1 MQSPA
6 HLDARGGELSSSHLW
21 WESDEDTLDK
31 MWEVGHGVIFWK
43 MQLGIME
50 LNRIQRK
57 TRLVL
62 LFSLEYC
69 FAHTHVLGISAF
81 NLQVY
86 LLKWPHVSAASCVT
100 LVSELFLTEHTA
112 QGLINTHD
120 FEFPVGSALRTICL
134 FDQREFFQGLQ
145 GAHTFF
151 RNRSI
156 TYTVNST
163 CGFYQSA
170 NTVIVQSFNKHSYGI
185 HRGESRNSG
194 QRGLLSS

>member
-1 MQSPA
+1 M
-6 HLDARGGELSSSHLW
+6 E
-21 WESDEDTLDK
+21 
-31 MWEVGHGVIFWK
+31 
-43 MQLGIME
+43 MQLAMME
-50 LNRIQRK
+50 LNRIQRDTLQSPLWMGHKVGCSQRK

-145 GAHTFF
+145 GAHTLF

-185 HRGESRNSG
+185 HLGESRNSG